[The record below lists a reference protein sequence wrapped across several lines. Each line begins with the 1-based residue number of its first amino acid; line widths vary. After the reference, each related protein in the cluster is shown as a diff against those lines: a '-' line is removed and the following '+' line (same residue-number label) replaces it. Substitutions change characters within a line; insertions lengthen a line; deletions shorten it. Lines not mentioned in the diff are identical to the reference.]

1 MLERGGQHDQESFPV
16 LPATVYSSHL
26 AHCAAG
32 LAADPVASVGT
43 LRDLAVVVRDL
54 VDAQRMLST
63 VLAGLGEHLVDTA
76 DPAVAPDLAALA
88 DILFAAGQAAS
99 HAADAL
105 GEGMTIATDAAG
117 GSDSNTRL

>member
-1 MLERGGQHDQESFPV
+1 MLERGGQHDRESVPV
-16 LPATVYSSHL
+16 LPATMYSGHL

-43 LRDLAVVVRDL
+43 LHDLAVVVRDL
-54 VDAQRMLST
+54 VDTQRLLST

-99 HAADAL
+99 HTADAL
-105 GEGMTIATDAAG
+105 AEGTSIAADAAG
-117 GSDSNTRL
+117 GSGSNTRL